1 MNSEVKRLYEDEYH
15 KDISQFVNAIT
26 LNDNWK
32 NISDEIKKLKKD
44 MAIEQEQINAIRLA
58 TKFEKF
64 EG

>member
-15 KDISQFVNAIT
+15 KDSSQFVNAIT